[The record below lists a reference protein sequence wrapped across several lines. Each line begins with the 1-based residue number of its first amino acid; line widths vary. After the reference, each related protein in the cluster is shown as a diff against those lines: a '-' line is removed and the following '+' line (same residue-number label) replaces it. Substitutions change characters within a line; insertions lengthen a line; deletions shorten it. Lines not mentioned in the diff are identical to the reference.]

1 MGATAPKEEKSSNSS
16 PTYINIIS
24 INNNGTSFQSSTND
38 ISKLAFQDN
47 EVKEGDAAP
56 VQPSKNIYENINN
69 NDSIKLNINNGS
81 FNNEICIS
89 KNGKSIFINGQNQ
102 NFKINEN
109 NSNNQ
114 SKMKITILL
123 MK

>member
-16 PTYINIIS
+16 HTVINIIS

-56 VQPSKNIYENINN
+56 VQPLK
-69 NDSIKLNINNGS
+69 
-81 FNNEICIS
+81 
-89 KNGKSIFINGQNQ
+89 IF
-102 NFKINEN
+102 
-109 NSNNQ
+109 
-114 SKMKITILL
+114 MKT
-123 MK
+123 